1 MTAAMGTI
9 LVVWVVALF
18 LGPPIWLTMALAGSA
33 FVLSQHFDALVIAQ
47 QEVSAANSF
56 TFVAAP
62 LFILMGHVMN
72 HAGVTL
78 RIFAFAQALVGWMR
92 GGLCHANVIASMI
105 FAGMSGSA
113 VAEAGGL
120 GMVEIKAMR
129 EGGYPPAMAAGLTA
143 AAATIGPIIPPSLP
157 MVVYGAAAEV
167 SVGRLFLAGV
177 IPGVLMGT
185 ALMVLCAFMA
195 RSLNLPRGDFPTARD
210 LWAKFRGAFF
220 ALMTPVV
227 LLAGM
232 LSGVFT
238 PTEAAAVATLYAL
251 VLGLLVYRTFS
262 LRNLPR
268 LVLET
273 IETTGVV
280 MALVM
285 AAKLLGWCLA
295 ISRIPQI
302 TGEALTAFTSEPIVF
317 LLIVNLLLL
326 FVGCFMEGI
335 AAMLILIPILTPV
348 AARLGI
354 DPVHFGL
361 VFVLNLMVGTVTPPV
376 GVVLYVVANIAK
388 VSFETMSRAI
398 MPFLVPLVVV
408 LAATTLWPP
417 LATWLPNLMIGR

>member
-1 MTAAMGTI
+1 MTATMGMI
-9 LVVWVVALF
+9 LVVWTVCLF
-18 LGPPIWLTMALAGSA
+18 LGPPIWLTMALAGTG
-33 FVLSQHFDALVIAQ
+33 FIFLQHVDPIIIAQ

-72 HAGVTL
+72 NAGVTH
-78 RIFAFAQALVGWMR
+78 RIFDFATAMVGWLR
-92 GGLCHANVIASMI
+92 GGLCHANVVASMI

-120 GMVEIKAMR
+120 GTVEIRAMR
-129 EGGYPPAMAAGLTA
+129 DANYPLDMAAGLTA

-167 SVGRLFLAGV
+167 SVGKLFMAGV
-177 IPGVLMGT
+177 IPGVLMGL
-185 ALMVLCAFMA
+185 ALMVLCSFMA
-195 RSLNLPRGDFPTARD
+195 RSLDLPKGDFPALGQIWR
-210 LWAKFRGAFF
+210 KFRAAFW

-251 VLGLLVYRTFS
+251 ILGLFVYRSFS
-262 LRNLPR
+262 LARLPR
-268 LVLET
+268 LIRDT
-273 IETTGVV
+273 AETTGVV

-285 AAKLLGWCLA
+285 AAKLLGWALA

-302 TGEALTAFTSEPIVF
+302 AGQALTTLSTNPIVY
-317 LLIVNLLLL
+317 LLIVNALLLV
-326 FVGCFMEGI
+326 VGCFMEGI
-335 AAMLILIPILTPV
+335 AAMLILIPILVPV
-348 AARLGI
+348 AMKLGI

-361 VFVLNLMVGTVTPPV
+361 VFVLNLMIGTVTPPV
-376 GVVLYVVANIAK
+376 GVVLYVVSNIARI
-388 VSFETMSRAI
+388 SFERMARAI
-398 MPFLVPLVVV
+398 VPFLIPLLVV
-408 LAATTLWPP
+408 LAASTLWPP
-417 LATWLPNLMIGR
+417 LTTWLPQLTIGR

>member
-1 MTAAMGTI
+1 VTTTMTAI
-9 LVVWVVALF
+9 LCVWVVCLF
-18 LGPPIWLTMALAGSA
+18 LGPPIWLTMALAGTA
-33 FVLSQHFDALVIAQ
+33 FIFLQHVDPIIIAQ

-72 HAGVTL
+72 NAGVTH
-78 RIFAFAQALVGWMR
+78 RIFDFATAMVGWLR
-92 GGLCHANVIASMI
+92 GGLCHANVVASMI

-120 GMVEIKAMR
+120 GTVEIRAMR
-129 EGGYPPAMAAGLTA
+129 DAKYPIDMAAGLTA

-167 SVGRLFLAGV
+167 SVGKLFIAGV
-177 IPGVLMGT
+177 IPGVLMGL
-185 ALMVLCAFMA
+185 ALMVLCSFMA
-195 RSLNLPRGDFPTARD
+195 RRLDLPKGKFPTLAD
-210 LWAKFRGAFF
+210 LWRKFRAAFW

-251 VLGLLVYRTFS
+251 ILGLFVYRSFS
-262 LRNLPR
+262 IARLPR
-268 LVLET
+268 LILDT
-273 IETTGVV
+273 AETTGVV

-285 AAKLLGWCLA
+285 AAKLLGWALA

-302 TGEALTAFTSEPIVF
+302 AGQALTTLSANPLVY

-335 AAMLILIPILTPV
+335 AAMLILIPILVPV
-348 AARLGI
+348 AMKLGI

-361 VFVLNLMVGTVTPPV
+361 VFVLNLMIGTVTPPV
-376 GVVLYVVANIAK
+376 GVVLYVVSNIAK
-388 VSFETMSRAI
+388 ISFERMSRAI
-398 MPFLVPLVVV
+398 VPFLIPLLVV
-408 LAATTLWPP
+408 LGAITLWPP
-417 LATWLPNLMIGR
+417 LTTWLPQLLIGK

>member
-1 MTAAMGTI
+1 MTGAMLAI
-9 LVVWVVALF
+9 LAVWAIALF
-18 LGPPIWLTMALAGSA
+18 LGPPIWLTMGAAGA
-33 FVLSQHFDALVIAQ
+33 VFVLSQHIDPIIIAQ

-72 HAGVTL
+72 NAGVTH
-78 RIFAFAQALVGWMR
+78 RIFDFALAIVGWLR
-92 GGLCHANVIASMI
+92 GGLCHANVVASMI

-120 GMVEIKAMR
+120 GTVEIKAMR
-129 EGGYPPAMAAGLTA
+129 DANYPVGMAAGLTA

-167 SVGRLFLAGV
+167 SVGKLFIAGV
-177 IPGVLMGT
+177 IPGVLMGV
-185 ALMVLCAFMA
+185 ALMVLSSIMA
-195 RSLNLPRGDFPTARD
+195 RRLALPKGRFPTPAHLWRKCRD
-210 LWAKFRGAFF
+210 AFW

-232 LSGVFT
+232 VSGVFT

-251 VLGLLVYRTFS
+251 ILGLFVYRSFS
-262 LRNLPR
+262 IKALPR
-268 LVLET
+268 LILDT

-302 TGEALTAFTSEPIVF
+302 VGMTLTTWTTNPLVY
-317 LLIVNLLLL
+317 LLIVNVLLLV
-326 FVGCFMEGI
+326 VGCFMEGI
-335 AAMLILIPILTPV
+335 AAMLILIPILVPV
-348 AARLGI
+348 AMKLGI

-361 VFVLNLMVGTVTPPV
+361 VFVLNLMIGTVTPPV
-376 GVVLYVVANIAK
+376 GVVLYVVSNIARI
-388 VSFETMSRAI
+388 SFERMSRAI
-398 MPFLVPLVVV
+398 VPFLIPLLVV
-408 LAATTLWPP
+408 LAGITLWPP
-417 LATWLPNLMIGR
+417 LTTWLPQLALGK

>member
-1 MTAAMGTI
+1 VTATMTAI
-9 LVVWVVALF
+9 LCVWTVCLF
-18 LGPPIWLTMALAGSA
+18 LGPPIWLTMALAGTA
-33 FVLSQHFDALVIAQ
+33 FIFLQHVDPIIIAQ

-72 HAGVTL
+72 NAGVTH
-78 RIFAFAQALVGWMR
+78 RIFDFAAAIVGWLR
-92 GGLCHANVIASMI
+92 GGLCHANVVASMI

-120 GMVEIKAMR
+120 GTVEIRAMR
-129 EGGYPPAMAAGLTA
+129 DAKYPIDMAAGLTA

-167 SVGRLFLAGV
+167 SVGKLFIAGV
-177 IPGVLMGT
+177 IPGVLMGL
-185 ALMVLCAFMA
+185 ALMVLCSFMA
-195 RSLNLPRGDFPTARD
+195 RRLDLPRGKFPTLAD
-210 LWAKFRGAFF
+210 LWRKFRAAFW

-238 PTEAAAVATLYAL
+238 PTEAAAVATLYA
-251 VLGLLVYRTFS
+251 VILGLFVYRSFS
-262 LRNLPR
+262 IARLPR
-268 LVLET
+268 LILDT
-273 IETTGVV
+273 AETTGVV

-285 AAKLLGWCLA
+285 AAKLLGWALA

-302 TGEALTAFTSEPIVF
+302 AGQALTTLSANPLVY

-335 AAMLILIPILTPV
+335 AAMLILIPILVPV
-348 AARLGI
+348 AMKLGI

-361 VFVLNLMVGTVTPPV
+361 VFVLNLMIGTVTPPV
-376 GVVLYVVANIAK
+376 GVVLYVVSNIAK
-388 VSFETMSRAI
+388 ISFERMARAI
-398 MPFLVPLVVV
+398 VPFLIPLLVV
-408 LAATTLWPP
+408 LAASTLWPP
-417 LATWLPNLMIGR
+417 LTTWLPQLLIGK

>member
-1 MTAAMGTI
+1 MLTI
-9 LVVWVVALF
+9 LALWAVALF
-18 LGPPIWLTMALAGSA
+18 LGPPIWLTMAFAGAA
-33 FVLSQHFDALVIAQ
+33 FVLTQHIDANIIAQ

-72 HAGVTL
+72 NAGVTR
-78 RIFAFAQALVGWMR
+78 RIFDFALVVVGWLR
-92 GGLCHANVIASMI
+92 GGLAHANVMASMI

-120 GMVEIKAMR
+120 GTVEIRAMKDAN
-129 EGGYPPAMAAGLTA
+129 YPVDMAAGLTA

-167 SVGRLFLAGV
+167 SVGKLFIGGV
-177 IPGVLMGT
+177 VPGVLMGL
-185 ALMVLCAFMA
+185 ALMVLCSFMA
-195 RSLNLPRGDFPTARD
+195 RRLDLPKGRFPSVATVWRTFRD
-210 LWAKFRGAFF
+210 AFW

-227 LLAGM
+227 LLVGM

-251 VLGLLVYRTFS
+251 VLGLFVYRSFS
-262 LRNLPR
+262 IARLPR
-268 LVLET
+268 LILDT

-302 TGEALTAFTSEPIVF
+302 VGLALTSWTTSPLVY

-326 FVGCFMEGI
+326 VVGCFMEGI
-335 AAMLILIPILTPV
+335 AAMLILIPILVPV
-348 AARLGI
+348 AIRLGI

-361 VFVLNLMVGTVTPPV
+361 VFVLNLMIGTVTPPV
-376 GVVLYVVANIAK
+376 GVVLYVVSNIASI
-388 VSFETMSRAI
+388 SFERMSRAI
-398 MPFLVPLVVV
+398 VPFLVPLLVV
-408 LAATTLWPP
+408 LAGITLWPP
-417 LATWLPNLMIGR
+417 LTTWLPQALIGR

>member
-1 MTAAMGTI
+1 MLAI
-9 LVVWVVALF
+9 LAVWVVALF

-33 FVLSQHFDALVIAQ
+33 FVLSQHVDSIIIAQ
-47 QEVSAANSF
+47 QQVSAANSF

-72 HAGVTL
+72 NAGVTN
-78 RIFAFAQALVGWMR
+78 RIFDFATAVVGWMR
-92 GGLCHANVIASMI
+92 GGLCHANVMASMI

-120 GMVEIKAMR
+120 GVVEIRAMR
-129 EGGYPPAMAAGLTA
+129 DAKYPIDMAAGLTA

-167 SVGRLFLAGV
+167 SVGKLFIAGIV
-177 IPGVLMGT
+177 PGVLMGLS
-185 ALMVLCAFMA
+185 LMVLCSFMA
-195 RSLNLPRGDFPTARD
+195 RKLGLPKGDFPTLPVMWR
-210 LWAKFRGAFF
+210 KFRDAFW

-251 VLGLLVYRTFS
+251 ILGLFVYRSFS
-262 LRNLPR
+262 VARLPR
-268 LVLET
+268 LILDT

-295 ISRIPQI
+295 ISRIPQLS
-302 TGEALTAFTSEPIVF
+302 GQALTAWTTNPLLY

-335 AAMLILIPILTPV
+335 AAMLILIPILVPV
-348 AARLGI
+348 AMKLGV
-354 DPVHFGL
+354 DPVQFGL
-361 VFVLNLMVGTVTPPV
+361 IFVLNLMIGTVTPPV
-376 GVVLYVVANIAK
+376 GVVLYVVSNIAK
-388 VSFETMSRAI
+388 ISFERISRAI
-398 MPFLVPLVVV
+398 VPFLIPLLVV
-408 LAATTLWPP
+408 LAGITLWPP
-417 LATWLPNLMIGR
+417 LTTWLPNVLISK

>member
-1 MTAAMGTI
+1 VTATMGMI
-9 LVVWVVALF
+9 LVVWTVCLF
-18 LGPPIWLTMALAGSA
+18 LGPPIWLTMALAGTA
-33 FVLSQHFDALVIAQ
+33 FIFLQHVDPIIIAQ

-72 HAGVTL
+72 NAGVTH
-78 RIFAFAQALVGWMR
+78 RIFDFATAMVGWLR
-92 GGLCHANVIASMI
+92 GGLCHANVVASMI

-120 GMVEIKAMR
+120 GTVEIRAMR
-129 EGGYPPAMAAGLTA
+129 DAKYPLDMAAGLTA

-167 SVGRLFLAGV
+167 SVGKLFMAGV
-177 IPGVLMGT
+177 IPGVLMGL
-185 ALMVLCAFMA
+185 ALMVLCSFMA
-195 RSLNLPRGDFPTARD
+195 RSLGLPKGNFPTLPEMWR
-210 LWAKFRGAFF
+210 KFRAAFW

-251 VLGLLVYRTFS
+251 ILGLFVYRSFS
-262 LRNLPR
+262 IARLPG
-268 LVLET
+268 LILET
-273 IETTGVV
+273 AETTGVV

-285 AAKLLGWCLA
+285 AAKLLGWALA

-302 TGEALTAFTSEPIVF
+302 AGQALTTLSTNPLVY
-317 LLIVNLLLL
+317 LLIVNVLLLI
-326 FVGCFMEGI
+326 VGCFMEGI
-335 AAMLILIPILTPV
+335 AAMLILIPILVPV
-348 AARLGI
+348 AMKLGI

-361 VFVLNLMVGTVTPPV
+361 VFVLNLMIGTVTPPV
-376 GVVLYVVANIAK
+376 GVVLYVVSNIARI
-388 VSFETMSRAI
+388 SFERMARAI
-398 MPFLVPLVVV
+398 VPFLIPLLVV
-408 LAATTLWPP
+408 LAASTLWPP
-417 LATWLPNLMIGR
+417 LTTWLPQLTIGR